1 MHPDIPATKV
11 PNCPFLMYYIYIYL
25 AHFMIAV
32 HFMIDLIKRDKC

>member
-11 PNCPFLMYYIYIYL
+11 PNCPFLMYYIYL